1 MEIAEILT
9 YIKIITG
16 FGESSLAIIALIFS
30 GIFLLVKLFIYIVN
44 RVDAKDDKQFEMLYK
59 IIDDENFL
67 ERLSNQPFLIKQL
80 FYKRLYLLKDYKVE
94 EIEFLMSQ
102 KFLKINL
109 HELSALK
116 SGSIIRFEDGQY
128 IKKVRGLSSY
138 WSNNYHRFN
147 IFIIIFFLIWI
158 LIVGFLSLVL
168 FQNQTLFYIA
178 MIPLYILEAYLLFKI
193 DTVRTYL
200 RTKNLIDE
208 FVHQSQLFKD
218 NQCNRNI

>member
-1 MEIAEILT
+1 MEIAEILNYLKT
-9 YIKIITG
+9 ITR
-16 FGESSLAIIALIFS
+16 FSETLLAIIALVFS
-30 GIFLLVKLFIYIVN
+30 GIFVLVKIFIYIIN
-44 RVDAKDDKQFEMLYK
+44 RVDTKDDKQFETLYK
-59 IIDDENFL
+59 IIDDANFL

-80 FYKRLYLLKDYKVE
+80 FYKRFYILKNYKIE

-102 KFLKINL
+102 KVLKISL
-109 HELSALK
+109 HELSVLK

-193 DTVRTYL
+193 DAVRTYL
-200 RTKNLIDE
+200 RTKDVIDE

-218 NQCNRNI
+218 NQGNRNT

>member
-178 MIPLYILEAYLLFKI
+178 TIPLYILEAYLLFKI
-193 DTVRTYL
+193 DAVRTYL

>member
-67 ERLSNQPFLIKQL
+67 ERLSNQPFLVKQL

-193 DTVRTYL
+193 DTVRTYV

>member
-128 IKKVRGLSSY
+128 IKKVKGLSSY

>member
-1 MEIAEILT
+1 
-9 YIKIITG
+9 
-16 FGESSLAIIALIFS
+16 
-30 GIFLLVKLFIYIVN
+30 
-44 RVDAKDDKQFEMLYK
+44 
-59 IIDDENFL
+59 
-67 ERLSNQPFLIKQL
+67 L

-193 DTVRTYL
+193 DAVRTYL